1 MPIQS
6 QNPATGEIVKVFDEL
21 SDDAIQSKIEIAE
34 ATFHMWKKTDFPTR
48 VKKMKKLAEILRTNA
63 RKYAEIAALEMGKP
77 ITQGIAVVNKSATLC
92 DYYADNAEQILAKE
106 IVETEAQSS
115 YVRFDPLG
123 IVLAVM
129 PWNYPYWQALRFIVP
144 AAMAGNVGLL
154 KHASNVP
161 QCAQALEDMFMEA
174 GFPEGVFQNL
184 HIGSK
189 KVEQIIRDPRVKA
202 VTLTGSEW
210 AGRKVGEAASDEIK
224 PSVLE
229 LGGSDPFIVLSD
241 ANLDNTCGAAVMAR
255 LQNNGQSCIAA
266 KRFIVVEDRLEEF
279 TKLYV
284 AKYESLTFGDPMLD
298 ETDVGPMVNEAG
310 LKEIEEQVNES
321 VAKGARVLVGGK
333 RREGP
338 GYFFEPTILTD
349 VKPGMP
355 AYDQEL
361 FGPVAAIIS
370 VKDTEE
376 AIRVAND
383 TPFGLGASL
392 WTEDMELAE
401 ELIPQI
407 DAGAVFVNHMTKSDP
422 RLPFGGIK
430 RSGYGRELS
439 HYGIKEFVNIKTVYI
454 K

>member
-6 QNPATGEIVKVFDEL
+6 QNPATGEVVQTFEEL
-21 SDDAIQSKIEIAE
+21 SDDAVKNKIAIAQT
-34 ATFHMWKKTDFPTR
+34 TFETWRDVPLSEKKA
-48 VKKMKKLAEILRTNA
+48 KMKKLAEHLRAEA
-63 RKYAEIAALEMGKP
+63 RTYGELATIEMGKP
-77 ITQGIAVVNKSATLC
+77 ITQAIAEVEKSALLC
-92 DYYADNAEQILAKE
+92 DWYADNTEEILKPE
-106 IVETEAQSS
+106 MVETDAQKS
-115 YVRFDPLG
+115 YVSFEPLG

-161 QCAQALEDMFMEA
+161 QCAAALETMFAKA

-189 KVEQIIRDPRVKA
+189 KVEPIIRDPRVKA

-210 AGRKVGEAASDEIK
+210 AGRKVAEAAGDEIK
-224 PSVLE
+224 PVVLE
-229 LGGSDPFIVLSD
+229 LGGSDPFIVLDD
-241 ANLDNTCGAAVMAR
+241 AEIEIACEVGAMAR

-266 KRFIVVEDRLEEF
+266 KRFIVVESRVDEF
-279 TKLYV
+279 IEKYV
-284 AKYESLTFGDPMLD
+284 KTYQSLVVGDPMN
-298 ETDVGPMVNEAG
+298 EATQVGPMVNESG

-321 VAKGARVLVGGK
+321 VKKGATILTGGK
-333 RREGP
+333 QKDEQ
-338 GYFFEPTILTD
+338 GYYFEPTILGN
-349 VKPGMP
+349 VQKGMP
-355 AYDQEL
+355 AYDQEM

-370 VKDTEE
+370 VKDEEE

-383 TPFGLGASL
+383 SPFGLGASL
-392 WTEDMELAE
+392 WTKDLEKAEKLARRIE
-401 ELIPQI
+401 S
-407 DAGAVFVNHMTKSDP
+407 GAVFINSMTKSDP

-430 RSGYGRELS
+430 KSGIGRELS
-439 HYGIKEFVNIKTVYI
+439 HYGMKEFLNAKTVYI